1 MRYIATTQWN
11 DQQNKRY
18 KEIEN
23 HYNLAWSHYY
33 RPTCGMVYGMC
44 CDYGRGSIAVYA
56 TVDGV
61 VEILTSSDGFF
72 GTSQNKAFTV
82 PQSYA
87 RGAQK
92 DDDSS
97 SSSSRACIDSDE
109 ERQFHVDDKLG
120 NQGCEWL
127 SMNMDRFDY
136 MCEFVDVASICP
148 KTCSSCELFV

>member
-1 MRYIATTQWN
+1 V
-11 DQQNKRY
+11 
-18 KEIEN
+18 
-23 HYNLAWSHYY
+23 LVS
-33 RPTCGMVYGMC
+33 RPTFPTLTLNRMRGEIHIIDLIPGQSYQLSLRDTVGDGMC
-44 CDYGRGSIAVYA
+44 YDYGRGSIAVYA

-97 SSSSRACIDSDE
+97 SSRACIDSDE

-136 MCEFVDVASICP
+136 MCAFVDVASICP
-148 KTCSSCELFV
+148 KTCTFCELFV